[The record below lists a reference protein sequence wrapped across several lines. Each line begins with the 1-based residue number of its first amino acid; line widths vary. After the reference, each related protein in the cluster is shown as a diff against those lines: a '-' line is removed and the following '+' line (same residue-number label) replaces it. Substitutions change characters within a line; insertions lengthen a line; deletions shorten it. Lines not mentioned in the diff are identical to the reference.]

1 MPVQQTTLL
10 FNVATPGISRR
21 DLRAFAKRLETE
33 VASSR
38 SFTCLVT
45 GDEELRRL
53 NREFRKKDYT
63 TDVLSFPSGLD
74 DFLGEIAISAQRA
87 KLQAAE
93 FHHTLADEVR
103 ILMLHGLLHLLGMDH
118 ETDRGQMSRAERKWR
133 TALELPPS
141 LTERV
146 LWGRAH
152 ALQPA
157 SRPALVHAAQEP
169 GGRLK
174 ACPTLLPSG

>member
-33 VASSR
+33 VAGGR

-45 GDEELRRL
+45 SDDELRRL
-53 NREFRKKDYT
+53 NREFRKKDYA

-74 DFLGEIAISAQRA
+74 DFLGEIAISADRA
-87 KLQAAE
+87 KQQATG
-93 FHHTLADEVR
+93 FNHTQADEVR
-103 ILMLHGLLHLLGMDH
+103 ILMLHGMLHLLGMDH
-118 ETDRGQMSRAERKWR
+118 ETDRGEMSRAERKWR
-133 TALELPPS
+133 TVFGLPPS

-146 LWGRAH
+146 LWGRLSAC
-152 ALQPA
+152 
-157 SRPALVHAAQEP
+157 SRVSARRGAP
-169 GGRLK
+169 R
-174 ACPTLLPSG
+174 